1 MKVTIKKADQKI
13 KELEKAEY
21 HIREAKRI
29 LLWAAGDFELEIKEP
44 VKADSETVD
53 EIGLELAKRI
63 KEALK

>member
-1 MKVTIKKADQKI
+1 MQIKKQKNLKKRNI
-13 KELEKAEY
+13 
-21 HIREAKRI
+21 ISAKQKKI

-44 VKADSETVD
+44 VKADSKTVD